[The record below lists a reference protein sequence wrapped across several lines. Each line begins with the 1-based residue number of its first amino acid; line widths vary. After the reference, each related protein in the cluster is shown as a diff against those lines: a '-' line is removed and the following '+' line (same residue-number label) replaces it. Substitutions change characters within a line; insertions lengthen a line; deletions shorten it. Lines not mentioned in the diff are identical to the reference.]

1 MAARTAKSL
10 LDEARTAKREHRLE
24 DARRLFQEGLSESR
38 TSQDRAMC
46 ATLYEELAYVERNL
60 GDLETSQRHYCE
72 ASEIY
77 RRLGNPLKTAHAVR
91 HAADIL
97 REQKKP
103 DLAAPLYAESLENYH
118 KHKDTPP
125 LDLANAIRGFAL
137 LKEQTGDRKGALSLW
152 REARHLYELTGIE
165 TGKSESEARI
175 RSLSVD

>member
-10 LDEARTAKREHRLE
+10 LEEARAAKREHRLE
-24 DARRLFQEGLSESR
+24 DARRLFEESLSESR
-38 TSQDRAMC
+38 TSEDRAMR

-60 GDLETSQRHYCE
+60 RDLETSQRHYCQ

-77 RRLGNPLKTAHAVR
+77 RSLGNPLKTAHTVR

-118 KHKDTPP
+118 RRGHATPRSCECDSW
-125 LDLANAIRGFAL
+125 LCIAEGANWGSEGGPEPVAGSQASLR
-137 LKEQTGDRKGALSLW
+137 TDR
-152 REARHLYELTGIE
+152 H
-165 TGKSESEARI
+165 
-175 RSLSVD
+175 

>member
-1 MAARTAKSL
+1 M
-10 LDEARTAKREHRLE
+10 EN
-24 DARRLFQEGLSESR
+24 SR
-38 TSQDRAMC
+38 GEDRALR
-46 ATLYEELAYVERNL
+46 AVLYEELAYVERNL
-60 GDLETSQRHYCE
+60 RDLEAAERHYRD

-77 RRLGNPLKTAHAVR
+77 RSLDNSLKTAHTLR

-118 KHKDTPP
+118 RHKDTPP

-137 LKEQTGDRKGALSLW
+137 LKEQTGDPKGALSLW

-165 TGKSESEARI
+165 TALSESDARI